1 MKTVKIYNRKQRRKR
16 RISSRY
22 FGTEEKPRVAIYRSN
37 RYIYAQVINDEKA
50 KTLISEMALKKKEA
64 AKKMGL
70 KLAAALIKKGINQV
84 IFDRGSYAYHGRVAA
99 VAEGLRE
106 GKLKL

>member
-1 MKTVKIYNRKQRRKR
+1 MKIVKIYNRKQRRKR

-22 FGTEEKPRVAIYRSN
+22 FGTEKKPRVAIYRSN
-37 RYIYAQVINDEKA
+37 RYIYAQVIDDEKA
-50 KTLISEMALKKKEA
+50 KTLISEMAVKKKEA

-70 KLAAALIKKGINQV
+70 KLAEALIKKGINQV

-106 GKLKL
+106 GELKL

>member
-1 MKTVKIYNRKQRRKR
+1 MKTVKIYNRKQRRKK

-22 FGTEEKPRVAIYRSN
+22 FGTEKKPRVVIYRSN
-37 RYIYAQVINDEKA
+37 RYIYAQVIDDEKA
-50 KTLISEMALKKKEA
+50 KTLISEMAVKKKEA

-70 KLAAALIKKGINQV
+70 KLAEALIKKGINQV

-106 GKLKL
+106 GNLKL